1 MKLFILL
8 KNLFIP
14 IFHHWGGKKIVKER
28 SMMMHQMTK
37 ENLKS
42 AFAGESQA
50 HMRYILFAEKAEEEG
65 FKNLARLF
73 QAIAFAERVHASN
86 HLQALNGINLTVEN
100 LDVAMEGERFEVNEM
115 YPAYKEVADLQDEK
129 KAAKSMHYALEA
141 EKIHEALYAE
151 AKEAAKAGKD
161 INIRE
166 IYICPVCGHTVPGR
180 APERCPICG
189 VLGEKFKKF

>member
-1 MKLFILL
+1 
-8 KNLFIP
+8 
-14 IFHHWGGKKIVKER
+14 
-28 SMMMHQMTK
+28 MHQMTK

-50 HMRYILFAEKAEEEG
+50 HMRYTIFAEKAEEEG
-65 FKNLARLF
+65 FHNVARLF
-73 QAIAFAERVHASN
+73 RAIAFAERVHAAN
-86 HLQALNGINLTVEN
+86 HLNALNGLNLTVDN

-115 YPAYKEVADLQDEK
+115 YPAYQAVAELQDEK
-129 KAAKSMHYALEA
+129 KAQKSIHYALEA

-161 INIRE
+161 LEVRD
-166 IYICPVCGHTVPGR
+166 IYICPVCGHTVVGK

>member
-1 MKLFILL
+1 
-8 KNLFIP
+8 
-14 IFHHWGGKKIVKER
+14 
-28 SMMMHQMTK
+28 MHQITK

-50 HMRYILFAEKAEEEG
+50 HMRYTIFAEKAEEEG
-65 FKNLARLF
+65 FHNVARLF
-73 QAIAFAERVHASN
+73 RAIAFAERVHAAN
-86 HLQALNGINLTVEN
+86 HLNALNGLNLTVDN

-115 YPAYKEVADLQDEK
+115 YPAYQAVAELQDEK
-129 KAAKSMHYALEA
+129 KAQKSIHYALEA

-161 INIRE
+161 LEVRD
-166 IYICPVCGHTVPGR
+166 IYICPVCGHTVVGK